1 MSRRFRSDDTVKWKY
16 GFGKGAYD
24 ATIGTE
30 TASWNGSTR
39 FQTQAAI
46 TATAGATSF
55 TKPAGW
61 SHTGFCLLHQTRGAG
76 AGNYELAF
84 VDFSGANAVVDEP
97 LQHTYVAGA
106 QIITLSNG
114 FTGYN
119 NVSITGTLSPT
130 AWDGSKG
137 GVIAILAKSSISISG
152 SINVSGSG
160 FFGGSQVSGSGVSG
174 LRAEGQAAAGG
185 TTSTSRNENAGGGGS
200 TSGLDGGGGGGG
212 GANGANATAGTNDQA
227 TGGQGGTAVGNAELT
242 SMVFGGGGGS
252 GGAGR
257 NGANI
262 GGAGGKGGGIVIL
275 ISREINITGSI
286 NLNGTAGANPAAKG
300 GSGGG
305 GAGGSCL
312 LKCQTAV
319 LGSNKIT
326 ASAGAGGADGGS
338 GQGGGGGAGSV
349 GRIHIDYSS
358 SYSGSTTPSIDARQD
373 LTIKPVGAGNML
385 LAF

>member
-39 FQTQAAI
+39 FQTQAAF

-61 SHTGFCLLHQTRGAG
+61 SHTGFCLLIQTRGTN

-84 VDFSGANAVVDEP
+84 VDFSGVNAVTDEP
-97 LQHTYVAGA
+97 IQHTYTTGA

-114 FTGYN
+114 FTGYK
-119 NVSITGTLSPT
+119 NVLITGTLSAP

-137 GVIAILAKSSISISG
+137 GIVAILAKETVTING
-152 SINVSGSG
+152 SINASSKGYE
-160 FFGGSQVSGSGVSG
+160 GGDQVSGAGVSG
-174 LRAEGQAAAGG
+174 RRAEGQNSAEGTV
-185 TTSTSRNENAGGGGS
+185 TTSRDGVAGGGGS

-227 TGGQGGTAVGNAELT
+227 TGGQGGVAGGNAGLT
-242 SMVFGGGGGS
+242 SLILGGGGGS

-262 GGAGGKGGGIVIL
+262 GGAGGIGGGAVI
-275 ISREINITGSI
+275 IIAKEIIINGSI
-286 NLNGTAGANPAAKG
+286 ELNGSAGANPAAKG

-312 LKCQTAV
+312 LKCVTAT
-319 LGSNKIT
+319 LGSNKIVAT
-326 ASAGAGGADGGS
+326 GGAGGADGGS